1 MTDSGGRSGA
11 AAAGTAV
18 AVVLVGVAGC
28 ATSPAGSPSLLRACA
43 VPGVEETVHCGTLEV
58 FEDRDAGAGRRIPL
72 NIVVLPARSP
82 EPLADPVFVLAG
94 GPGQAATSLAPG
106 LVNAWYR
113 ERRDVVLVDQ
123 RGTGRS
129 NGLHCPAP
137 GGSRDPQGYL
147 ADVFGDPAEFRRC
160 RRDLERRADLRFYTT
175 TLAMADLD
183 DVRAAL
189 GYERINLTG
198 ASYGTRAALVY
209 IRHFPDR
216 VRSAILNGVS
226 PIALRNP
233 LYHARDARRAAEAL
247 IDECARDTACGSAF
261 PGLDGEY
268 RAVLDRLDREPASVR
283 IQRPGGVDGIT
294 VTLSRPAFAE
304 ALRVMMYDGRRTRLV
319 PLLIHRAHAGELG
332 PFAQLAVE
340 ANQGIRSVLAFGM
353 LLSVVCPEDIARIDP
368 EEVPGLTA
376 GTGLGDGRVRQQM
389 RVCEEWPAVDAG
401 AGFGAPV
408 TADVPVLLMSGTLD
422 PVTPAS
428 WGEEAARHLA
438 RSVHIVAP
446 GGHGV
451 RGPCINSIE
460 RQFLSQADVSRLD
473 TSCVRDMSLG
483 PFDLPPDT

>member
-1 MTDSGGRSGA
+1 VTAPAARSRNTVACA
-11 AAAGTAV
+11 AAVV
-18 AVVLVGVAGC
+18 ALASLAGC
-28 ATSPAGSPSLLRACA
+28 ATSRAGNPPLLRPCS
-43 VPGVEETVHCGTLEV
+43 VPGIEETVRCGTLHV
-58 FEDRDAGAGRRIPL
+58 LEDRDAGAGRRIPL
-72 NIVVLPARSP
+72 NIVVLPARGP
-82 EPLADPVFVLAG
+82 DILADPVFVLAG
-94 GPGQAATSLAPG
+94 GPGQAATALAPG

-129 NGLHCPAP
+129 NGLYCPVP

-198 ASYGTRAALVY
+198 ASYGTRAALIY
-209 IRHFPDR
+209 IRHYPDR
-216 VRSAILNGVS
+216 VRSAILNGVA
-226 PIALRNP
+226 PLALRNP
-233 LYHARDARRAAEAL
+233 LYHARDARRAADAL
-247 IDECARDTACGSAF
+247 LHECERDTACSGAF
-261 PGLDGEY
+261 PGLAGEY
-268 RAVLDRLDREPASVR
+268 REVLDRLDRQPAPVR
-283 IQRPGGVDGIT
+283 VRRPGAADSIT

-304 ALRVMMYDGRRTRLV
+304 ALRVMMYDGQRSRLV
-319 PLLIHRAHAGELG
+319 PLLIHRAHAGDLG
-332 PFAQLAVE
+332 PFAQFAVE
-340 ANQGIRSVLAFGM
+340 ASQGIRSVLAFGM

-368 EEVPGLTA
+368 EEVAGLTT

-389 RVCEEWPAVDAG
+389 RVCEEWPVVDAG
-401 AGFGAPV
+401 EGFGAPV

-428 WGEEAARHLA
+428 WGEEAARHLP
-438 RSVHIVAP
+438 RSVHVIAP

-451 RGPCINSIE
+451 RGPCINSVE
-460 RQFLSQADVSRLD
+460 RQFLSQADASRLD

-483 PFDLPPDT
+483 PFALPPDA